1 MKRWWISL
9 TTIKPQP
16 GPQELFLSTE
26 ADVAVYGGAA
36 GGGKSFAL
44 LLEALRHINHPGYSA
59 VIFRRT
65 SVQVRNAGSL
75 WDTSEGLYPFAGG
88 NPSESTLE
96 WKFPAGTSIKF
107 AHMEHEKNK
116 LDWQGSQITLIGFDE
131 LTHFT
136 ESQFFYML
144 SRNRSTC
151 GVMPYIRATTNPDAD
166 SWVAELIDWYIG
178 DDGYPLKK
186 RSGIIRWFVRV
197 DGNVIWGDSRE
208 ELVERYPGTMPKSF
222 TFISAKLEDNQI
234 LMQKDPSYRANL
246 EALPLV
252 EKERLLGGNW
262 KIKPAAGLYF
272 KREWFADKFVDEAP
286 KCQRYVRFWDCAAT
300 DEKKV
305 GDPDYTVGLLM
316 GEHGGKYYII
326 DVQRF
331 RKSPGAADEHMKQTA
346 YSDGRD
352 VMIREEEE
360 PGSSGKRVIATH
372 ATSIFKG
379 FNFLGI
385 KSTGPKVTR
394 AGPISAACQNGNVY
408 VVKAPWNNEF
418 MSELEGFP
426 ERSHDDQVDAL
437 SGAFDALFHK
447 PAKVPKF
454 SPGFGLSGGMRI

>member
-1 MKRWWISL
+1 
-9 TTIKPQP
+9 
-16 GPQELFLSTE
+16 
-26 ADVAVYGGAA
+26 
-36 GGGKSFAL
+36 
-44 LLEALRHINHPGYSA
+44 
-59 VIFRRT
+59 
-65 SVQVRNAGSL
+65 
-75 WDTSEGLYPFAGG
+75 
-88 NPSESTLE
+88 
-96 WKFPAGTSIKF
+96 
-107 AHMEHEKNK
+107 
-116 LDWQGSQITLIGFDE
+116 
-131 LTHFT
+131 
-136 ESQFFYML
+136 
-144 SRNRSTC
+144 
-151 GVMPYIRATTNPDAD
+151 
-166 SWVAELIDWYIG
+166 
-178 DDGYPLKK
+178 
-186 RSGIIRWFVRV
+186 
-197 DGNVIWGDSRE
+197 
-208 ELVERYPGTMPKSF
+208 MPKSF

-272 KREWFADKFVDEAP
+272 KRGWFADKFVDEAP
-286 KCQRYVRFWDCAAT
+286 KCSRYVRFWDCAAT
-300 DEKKV
+300 DAKNAN
-305 GDPDYTVGLLM
+305 DPDYTVGVLM
-316 GEHGGKYYII
+316 GELNGQYYVI

-394 AGPISAACQNGNVY
+394 AGPVSAACQNGNVY
-408 VVKAPWNNEF
+408 IVKAPWNNEF
-418 MSELEGFP
+418 LSELEGFP
-426 ERSHDDQVDAL
+426 ERKHDDQVDAL
-437 SGAFDALFHK
+437 SGAFNALFHK